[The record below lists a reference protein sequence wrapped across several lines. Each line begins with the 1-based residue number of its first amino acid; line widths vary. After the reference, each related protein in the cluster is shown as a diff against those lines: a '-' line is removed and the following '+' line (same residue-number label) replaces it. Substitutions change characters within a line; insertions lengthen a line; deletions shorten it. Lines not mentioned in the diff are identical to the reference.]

1 MEVSEA
7 AKGVEATERPIVGIS
22 QPPVQGAGGLL
33 TWVRGGMPGTRNP
46 SDSEPVTGGSGLL
59 AVVSQNYYDDHPGQ
73 VTATRKMI

>member
-1 MEVSEA
+1 
-7 AKGVEATERPIVGIS
+7 
-22 QPPVQGAGGLL
+22 
-33 TWVRGGMPGTRNP
+33 MPGTRNP